1 MSSVTTILDALKTVD
16 SLTRADVGELLDAQ
30 ALPSGIDATLATMC
44 RRGLIEQDEAGAYVL
59 PSAEAREAGQCQ
71 AAQERAEQRAAEP
84 TPKPFRTGRP
94 PKRLTGEPSVLDK
107 VAALL
112 DQHTEMTV
120 TGLMDHLPGIRSNSV
135 TNALSTL
142 KHQGKALHMA
152 HGRWRSASAGPAE
165 DVNQTVVTLPAA
177 APTKPAPTVTFEQ
190 LAKRVAEAKPTASQ
204 FEAVTAPQHEAP
216 AKAPAVTGSVRE
228 PAPEPTEKPH
238 SASAQVGAV
247 SIAITAE
254 SAPQAARMLV
264 AALYALTEQENARA

>member
-30 ALPSGIDATLATMC
+30 ALPSGIDVTLATMC

-59 PSAEAREAGQCQ
+59 PSAEARETGQRQ
-71 AAQERAEQRAAEP
+71 AAQERAEQAAAEP
-84 TPKPFRTGRP
+84 TPEPVRTGRP
-94 PKRLTGEPSVLDK
+94 PRRLTGEPSILDK

-120 TGLMDHLPGIRSNSV
+120 TGLMEHFPNNRSNSI
-135 TNALSTL
+135 TNALNTL

-152 HGRWRSASAGPAE
+152 HGRWRSAVAPPPKPELGP
-165 DVNQTVVTLPAA
+165 V
-177 APTKPAPTVTFEQ
+177 VTFEQ
-190 LAKRVAEAKPTASQ
+190 LAKRVSEAKPTASQ
-204 FEAVTAPQHEAP
+204 FEAVTAPQQEAP
-216 AKAPAVTGSVRE
+216 AKAPAVTGSIRE

-254 SAPQAARMLV
+254 NAAQAARMLA
-264 AALYALTEQENARA
+264 AALCALTQQENAHA